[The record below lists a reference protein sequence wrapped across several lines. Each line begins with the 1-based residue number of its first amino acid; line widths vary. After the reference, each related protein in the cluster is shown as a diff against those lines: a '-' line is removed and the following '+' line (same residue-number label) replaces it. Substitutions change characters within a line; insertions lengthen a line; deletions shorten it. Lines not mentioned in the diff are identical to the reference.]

1 MRSSDGALSSREEA
15 IMQNQDALE
24 RIFETAVGVA
34 LLAAVATFTTLLLRV
49 IVAAIPLFEATRLS
63 APLF

>member
-24 RIFETAVGVA
+24 RIFEAAVGVA

>member
-1 MRSSDGALSSREEA
+1 MRSSDGALSSRQEA

-24 RIFETAVGVA
+24 RIFEMAVGVA
-34 LLAAVATFTTLLLRV
+34 LLAAVATFTMLLLRV

>member
-1 MRSSDGALSSREEA
+1 
-15 IMQNQDALE
+15 MQNQDACE
-24 RIFETAVGVA
+24 QIFELAVGVA
-34 LLAAVATFTTLLLRV
+34 LVAAVATFTTLLLRV